1 MADILTDRIVQKL
14 SKLID
19 PGLLSPENFSVELGF
34 SKADGNA
41 AAIGAHLTMNQHGAF
56 DKLLSKYVM
65 KHGRQSESALNLRGL
80 FLESGMKDCANFV
93 KAELEKFNI
102 PVPSDAETLVETP
115 VSLPNPPCGTPDEG
129 AEAVGGSKTGAKTK
143 IACKDPA
150 YKPDDGTDEKMET

>member
-93 KAELEKFNI
+93 KAELVKFKI
-102 PVPSDAETLVETP
+102 PFLSDEETLMEREKHA
-115 VSLPNPPCGTPDEG
+115 SLPNAPCGTPDEG

-150 YKPDDGTDEKMET
+150 